1 MDNDNV
7 ISTLND
13 LIQTSRDGEEGFKQ
27 CAENASDPQLK
38 SVFSECAQSCAEGA
52 RELQSEVRRLG
63 GNPETGGSVGG
74 AMHRGWV
81 DVKGAVTGK
90 DDEAILNETE
100 RGEDAAVESYRNAL
114 NSDLPDEVR
123 TMVERQFE
131 GVQQNHDMIRELRD
145 QYASR

>member
-1 MDNDNV
+1 MDDNV

-38 SVFSECAQSCAEGA
+38 GIFRECAQSCAEGA
-52 RELQSEVRRLG
+52 RELQQAVQRLG
-63 GNPETGGSVGG
+63 GNPETGGSMVG

-81 DVKGAVTGK
+81 DVKGAITGK
-90 DDEAILNETE
+90 DDEAILNEAE

-114 NSDLPDEVR
+114 DSDLPSDVR
-123 TMVERQFE
+123 TMIERQFE
-131 GVQQNHDMIRELRD
+131 GVQQNHEKIRELRD